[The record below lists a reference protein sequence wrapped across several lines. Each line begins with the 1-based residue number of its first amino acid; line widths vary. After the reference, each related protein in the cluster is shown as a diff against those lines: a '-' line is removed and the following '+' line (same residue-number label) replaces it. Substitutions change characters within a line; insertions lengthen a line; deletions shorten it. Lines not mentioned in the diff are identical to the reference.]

1 MEIEKLRHQNE
12 TNSRVIRI
20 LSAALNDES
29 EKMRFLNEVEDHE
42 RNETEKMEKIIAE
55 MIKKTQEKKNTEYKN
70 REQELLALIEQK
82 QAEFDKLAQQID
94 DYQQK
99 ANEFE
104 AEMEKNEREKQEL
117 LDNLRNRETVV
128 PQSPYTPNKQLISL
142 LGSPMNKES
151 DEEIQEKIKAADG
164 EIAALTKEYEELSE
178 KLKEKQEEYNEIQE
192 KFKAL
197 QD

>member
-20 LSAALNDES
+20 LSSALNDEN
-29 EKMRFLNEVEDHE
+29 EKSHFLKEVEDHE
-42 RNETEKMEKIIAE
+42 RNETEKIENLISE
-55 MIKKTQEKKNTEYKN
+55 LIKKTQEKKDTEFRN

-82 QAEFDKLAQQID
+82 QSEFDKLTQQID
-94 DYQQK
+94 DYQRK

-117 LDNLRNRETVV
+117 IENLRNRETIV
-128 PQSPYTPNKQLISL
+128 PQSPYTPDKQLISL

-151 DEEIQEKIKAADG
+151 DEELQEKINAADE
-164 EIAALTKEYEELSE
+164 EIAALMKEQEELTE

-197 QD
+197 QE